1 MPGASTVLK
10 DRVLNWLRGTAFATA
25 PVTGYV
31 GLYTTAT
38 GPGAEGTEVTGG
50 AYARVAVTSAT
61 GWAAPATDV
70 AKRYIVNT
78 GTITFPTATAA
89 WGTVTHWAY
98 HDAATLGNRL
108 LYGTL
113 PTAKVIG
120 INDVASWAAG
130 NLRAEMP

>member
-50 AYARVAVTSAT
+50 AYARVAVTSVT

-78 GTITFPTATAA
+78 GTVTFPTATAA
-89 WGTVTHWAY
+89 WGTATHWAY
-98 HDAATLGNRL
+98 HDAATAGNRL

-120 INDVASWAAG
+120 INDVASFAAG

>member
-61 GWAAPATDV
+61 GWAAPATDG

-78 GTITFPTATAA
+78 GTVTFPTATAA
-89 WGTVTHWAY
+89 WGTVTHWAD
-98 HDAATLGNRL
+98 HDAASG
-108 LYGTL
+108 GTRYLFGAL
-113 PTAKVIG
+113 PSSRVINA
-120 INDVASWAAG
+120 NDVASWPAG
-130 NLRAEMP
+130 SLRMDIA